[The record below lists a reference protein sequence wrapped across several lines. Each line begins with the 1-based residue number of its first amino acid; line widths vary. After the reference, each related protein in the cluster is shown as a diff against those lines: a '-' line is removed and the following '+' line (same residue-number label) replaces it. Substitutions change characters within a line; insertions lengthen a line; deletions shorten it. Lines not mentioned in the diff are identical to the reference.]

1 MSTSNTPEAVPATA
15 GKDVKPLA
23 AVKILARER
32 NLRYL
37 IGVRIGSQG
46 GDGLFEVGLASL
58 FFFSPERASTTAGV
72 ALAFAVMLLP
82 FTLIG
87 SWAGVLL
94 DLWQRRSVLIDRKS
108 TRLNSS
114 HVAI

>member
-1 MSTSNTPEAVPATA
+1 MSTSHTPEAVPATA

-23 AVKILARER
+23 AVKILAREH

-72 ALAFAVMLLP
+72 AFAFGGMLVA
-82 FTLIG
+82 FTLLG
-87 SWAGVLL
+87 ASAGLLLVLCP
-94 DLWQRRSVLIDRKS
+94 RRRVL
-108 TRLNSS
+108 
-114 HVAI
+114 